1 MRRQKE
7 SNPMK
12 NITIRMSPEEITWLR
27 EESKKEMRPIGNTVR
42 KILAEYREAK
52 KEVLPSP

>member
-1 MRRQKE
+1 MGKQKE

-12 NITIRMSPEEITWLR
+12 NITIRMSIEEIAWLR
-27 EESKKEMRPIGNTVR
+27 EESEKEMRPIGNTVR

-52 KEVLPSP
+52 KEAPPSP